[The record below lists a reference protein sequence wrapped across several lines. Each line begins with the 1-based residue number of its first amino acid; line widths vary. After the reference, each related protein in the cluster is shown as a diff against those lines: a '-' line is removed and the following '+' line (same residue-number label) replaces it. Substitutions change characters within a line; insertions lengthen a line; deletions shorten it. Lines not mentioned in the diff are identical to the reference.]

1 MLKFKDGTQP
11 IAELVEKEM
20 YKFSVKRSLKITKQR
35 HNVYFQQEFLFK
47 AGCFP

>member
-20 YKFSVKRSLKITKQR
+20 YKFSVNRSLKITEQR
-35 HNVYFQQEFLFK
+35 HNVYLQQEFLFK